1 MGLLKIA
8 VTAGTNKLIG
18 RSVVKETV
26 SVMRHRA
33 VRKAKISFSRK
44 LAVATT
50 SAVATETTEMA
61 IEKAGEKVQSMDST
75 ATSESTWSLTGMF
88 LPDAT
93 FELIGRLLLE
103 INPVALGA
111 RIGRGV
117 VNVSGR
123 AAERAVGLVSRSARR
138 RMQFNR
144 MRANKRFAKV
154 QRLGMTRKQHRRAAK
169 TIGKAVDIGV
179 AIAETVGTGG
189 AGLAGNIG
197 ARVGTRVAAKGLQ
210 IAARRKAR
218 QTARSVA
225 RRAMIAAAK

>member
-1 MGLLKIA
+1 MGLVKVALKT
-8 VTAGTNKLIG
+8 VWDRGVAGTAYKTL
-18 RSVVKETV
+18 
-26 SVMRHRA
+26 RHRA
-33 VRKAKISFSRK
+33 VKKAKISFGK
-44 LAVATT
+44 KVAVAAT
-50 SAVATETTEMA
+50 SAVAAEATEMA

-75 ATSESTWSLTGMF
+75 STGEATWSLTGMF

-93 FELIGRLLLE
+93 FELVGRLLLE

-144 MRANKRFAKV
+144 MRANKRFAKI
-154 QRLGMTRKQHRRAAK
+154 QRLGLSKKQHRRAAK
-169 TIGKAVDIGV
+169 TLGKAVDIGI

-189 AGLAGNIG
+189 AGLAGNVG
-197 ARVGTRVAAKGLQ
+197 ARVGTKVAVKGLQ
-210 IAARRKAR
+210 IAAKRSAK

-225 RRAMIAAAK
+225 RRAMITAAK

>member
-1 MGLLKIA
+1 MGLVKVALKT
-8 VTAGTNKLIG
+8 VWDRGVAGTAYKTL
-18 RSVVKETV
+18 
-26 SVMRHRA
+26 RHRA
-33 VRKAKISFSRK
+33 VKKAKISFGK
-44 LAVATT
+44 KVAVAAT
-50 SAVATETTEMA
+50 SAVAAEATEMA

-75 ATSESTWSLTGMF
+75 STGEATWSLTGMF

-93 FELIGRLLLE
+93 FELVGRLLLE

-123 AAERAVGLVSRSARR
+123 AAERAVGFVSKSTAKRL
-138 RMQFNR
+138 QFNR
-144 MRANKRFAKV
+144 MRANKRFAKI
-154 QRLGMTRKQHRRAAK
+154 QRLGLSKKQHRRAAK
-169 TIGKAVDIGV
+169 TLGKAVDIGI

-189 AGLAGNIG
+189 AGLAGNVG
-197 ARVGTRVAAKGLQ
+197 ARVGTKVAVKGLQ
-210 IAARRKAR
+210 IAAKRSAK